1 LRHSWPRNGFV
12 PLARWAM
19 AEKASNVAD
28 KASRPY
34 RGGFLDDPIYPFKPQ
49 GLEGKSGD
57 VWRRLKG

>member
-1 LRHSWPRNGFV
+1 
-12 PLARWAM
+12 M